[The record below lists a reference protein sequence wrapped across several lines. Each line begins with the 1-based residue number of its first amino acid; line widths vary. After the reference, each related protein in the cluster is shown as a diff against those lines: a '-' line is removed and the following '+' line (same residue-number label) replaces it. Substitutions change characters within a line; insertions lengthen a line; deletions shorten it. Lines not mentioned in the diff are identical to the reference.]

1 MKKLY
6 FLLYSTISVLGFSQ
20 TILNQSETTT
30 RTVQD
35 PNVVVLA
42 QGFHATS
49 SVSNPFVAKIG
60 DATDSSPNNPTDSQA
75 GTNNP
80 SGTTSPQG
88 TSFHDTQGSIDVNGG
103 GQLQFTLPIT
113 LPPGIKNV
121 APQVSL
127 AYTSGSGNGIAG
139 YGWSLSGVTSISRIG
154 KNFEKDGEVK
164 GIQFDYSDYYSFNG
178 QRLILKSGEYGKP
191 GAEYVTEKH
200 SNIKIKSLGEYNPI
214 YTSLKGP
221 TMFEVTFEDGSVAQY
236 GAYSQGSTQ
245 SLSNATTPI
254 EYYIK
259 RWKDAQGNYITY
271 NYSYSTGS
279 NVAVIMSIE
288 WGGNETIGTSHFN
301 EILFNYEQ
309 RLSSEQSYKEGVSF
323 TQDKILKSVV
333 VNANGNLFRKYII
346 ENKKESNS
354 NYQFVEKIAVYNS
367 NNESAN
373 PITFLYP
380 IQTNI
385 NPVTSSVPNSDPFDK
400 VVLTGDFNGDGYV
413 DFLMEG
419 GQLKLGAFND
429 NYSIIPIN
437 LNLIKNSPNAIV
449 INYLVD
455 ENNKITQGNGIILYE
470 NDYVKSYVFRNNT
483 FVQTFSKYVGKPQWC
498 IGFPN
503 CNLIK
508 KLDFGDIDG
517 DGIYELFVKIGRLE
531 GNLFGGGGKPLG
543 FYIIDEFVVRLKDTN
558 LPAIQINEH
567 REDVIDFVRNETYTD
582 FNGDGIVNTIRIYNS
597 KYSVFEFQK
606 IDNNTYKKNLVF
618 TGNLLDSQ
626 DSKIPYLFGDFNGDN
641 VLDFCIPIADKQS
654 SWRFYMGTGKGF
666 NTQLKTNF
674 LYFEKPI
681 RDEVGNDLRT
691 LIHNYYYN
699 YDYNKDGKTDIIR
712 FQTYNN
718 LNIMNSSYRNVGYG
732 IETRVVSSV
741 SNGNIEFSP
750 LNNITYSKMIL
761 GNMEF
766 TLYMPLVAN
775 INTINYVYD
784 FHIYWKTELIKYKSQ
799 IPLPNLLSI
808 NSIVQG
814 GVNTSIKYEEI
825 SSQNNLYLGEN
836 NMTFPYQEKENLT
849 KLFVV
854 SQLQVPINGNTFL
867 KQDFRYRG
875 FTTHLQGRG
884 LIGFR
889 QTTRSSWYSD
899 DLANTKIWSG
909 AEIDPIN
916 EGLPIK
922 EWSIKTN
929 TESQIFPIDIS
940 ENNTQLLTFKSTQYR
955 FDKLLNGNLV
965 NINNVSPSEKHNIVS
980 ATIPIKSISKD
991 FMKNVRTESTIT
1003 YDVDVS
1009 GSTKYYLPVKTISNI
1024 NNSFAVSTTNL
1035 SYKNNATGT
1044 GNAYFIGRPETK
1056 EEQREVYLDTKKSKE
1071 EYTYVDNLLKTKK
1084 TYNRDN
1090 TGWFLETYQHDGFGN
1105 ILQKTTTSSIDSN
1118 SRTDIV
1124 QYDSKG
1130 KFVLKKTDNLGLE
1143 TNITYNNWGQ
1153 ILTQTDPLGIVLTNE
1168 YDGWGKLLKSKTN
1181 LGGTTTY
1188 TYQKTSDG
1196 DAIVTEYSPD
1206 GDQIIS
1212 YTNKLGQNYKST
1224 SKKFGSGQ
1232 YISIITSFDN
1242 LGRETGKS
1250 EPYAGQSRTQWNTI
1264 EYDEY
1269 SRPKKATA
1277 FTGKIVE
1284 TIYNERQ
1291 VTTTETNANNRF
1303 KKQISDPLGN
1313 IISSEDL
1320 GGIINFKYN
1329 AAGQNL
1335 EANYGGNIVKTSY
1348 DVWGNKVRFEDPSNG
1363 VYTYEY
1369 NGYMGAISKTK
1380 NPKGIVKYAYNNKG
1394 QLIEQRETT
1403 GKLDMYGGYKKI
1415 INFTYNNKGLITK
1428 KYGISLGKPYNST
1441 IAYDSYG
1448 RVLSSSED
1456 SNGKYFMKKGIAYDD
1471 KMRVTTY
1478 EKSLYSSGVLTKV
1491 NIENVYDSWNG
1502 ELYQI
1507 KEKNTGKV
1515 LWELQQVNDKGQ
1527 VTQAKLGS
1535 TNIINTYATNGFLNN
1550 INHTSAKLGNTILQI
1565 GYSFNAI
1572 KNELNS
1578 RTTGGDFNI
1587 LEQFVYDDNNRL
1599 VNWTDPATGTFT
1611 QNQNRNV
1618 YDTKGRITFNDH
1630 VGNIKFGNT
1639 QKLYQ
1644 ATGMTLNTS
1653 GTNNYSNDLI
1663 QSVQYNE
1670 NNDPLFIDGEKGDVA
1685 FEYGLAS
1692 MRQRV
1697 TYGGNFGQEEG
1708 AEGRFTKYYSEDG
1721 SFEIIRNNQTGQEK
1735 HLIYIGGSPYESN
1748 IVYLKEFTTT
1758 TPKFVFLHKDYI
1770 GSVLAITDDAGNKL
1784 EQRHFDAWGNLTHL
1798 KIGSNAII
1806 TDKNQIRDYLANGNL
1821 VIDRGYTSH
1830 EHFAEVG
1837 IIHMNGR
1844 LYDPLLRRF
1853 LNADENIQD
1862 PYNTQNYN
1870 KYGYVMNNPLMYNDP
1885 SGEVFILPMFAAM
1898 STFWGV
1904 VATGAV
1910 IGAAI
1915 GASMYAL
1922 MAWNNQNWNWS
1933 AFGKSIFMGFFTG
1946 AASSGLGQ
1954 VFSATGF
1961 WATVGN
1967 GALAG
1972 AGSGGLTSIIN
1983 GTNFLEGLVKGGVIG
1998 GAVAGISYTINYY
2011 TNSNTQELT
2020 KAEYDSYG
2028 IPDDSGS
2035 LDPSVETLRKT
2046 FKDNKWDKMNTGAK
2060 QFYVDKVS
2068 NGYKKSGDL
2077 YINTKG
2083 ETVIAY
2089 TRRNFWDGNTSS
2101 ISFSK
2106 HAFGSKIKLGFV
2118 MMHELGHSTINL
2130 SSLNDYLQFK
2140 TKNGYEP
2147 EMLPKASG
2155 LDKISVEHGAT
2166 WGIERDFLKLNG
2178 LDNLP
2183 GFFNPQNE
2191 GYFNTYFLKSQQY
2204 QHVYD
2209 AIKHLPVKLK

>member
-1 MKKLY
+1 MKNFYTFIL
-6 FLLYSTISVLGFSQ
+6 STFSILGFSQ
-20 TILNQSETTT
+20 TILNQSETAS
-30 RTVQD
+30 RSVQD
-35 PNVVVLA
+35 PNVVILA
-42 QGFHATS
+42 PGFNAKS
-49 SVSNPFVAKIG
+49 SISNPFYAKIG
-60 DATDSSPNNPTDSQA
+60 EPTDTPTNPTNSDA
-75 GTNNP
+75 GSGNP
-80 SGTTSPQG
+80 SGTVGSN
-88 TSFHDTQGSIDVNGG
+88 SFHDTQGNIEVNGG
-103 GQLQFTLPIT
+103 GQLQYTLPIA
-113 LPPGIKNV
+113 LPPGVKSV
-121 APQVSL
+121 APQVNL

-139 YGWSLSGVTSISRIG
+139 FGWSLSGITSISRVG

-178 QRLILKSGEYGKP
+178 QRLILKSGEYGKN
-191 GAEYVTEKH
+191 GAEYVTEKF
-200 SNIKIKSLGEYNPI
+200 SNIKIKGLGEFNSF
-214 YTSLKGP
+214 YTTIKG
-221 TMFEVTFEDGSVAQY
+221 TASFEVTFEDGSTGIY
-236 GAYSQGSTQ
+236 GYYVPYGTPAMYS
-245 SLSNATTPI
+245 ATTPT
-254 EYYIK
+254 EYYLW
-259 RWKDAQGNYITY
+259 RWKDAQGNSIYY
-271 NYSYSTGS
+271 NYSYSN
-279 NVAVIMSIE
+279 NVAVISSIQ
-288 WGGNETIGTSHFN
+288 WGGNDTLGTSHFN
-301 EILFNYEQ
+301 EIVFNYEQ

-333 VNANGNLFRKYII
+333 VNTNGNLFRKYII

-354 NYQFVEKIAVYNS
+354 NYQFVENIAVYNP

-380 IQTNI
+380 TQTNV
-385 NPVTSSVPNSDPFDK
+385 NPITSSIPNSDPFDK

-419 GQLKLGAFND
+419 SQLKLGAFND

-483 FVQTFSKYVGKPQWC
+483 FVETFSKYVGKPQWC
-498 IGFPN
+498 IGFSF

-517 DGIYELFVKIGRLE
+517 DGIYEVFVKIGRQE
-531 GNLFGGGGKPLG
+531 GDLFGGGGKPQG
-543 FYIIDEFVVRLKDTN
+543 FYIIDEFIVRLKNAN
-558 LPAIQINEH
+558 LPVIQINEN

-626 DSKIPYLFGDFNGDN
+626 DPNIPYLFGDFNGDS
-641 VLDFCIPIADKQS
+641 VVDFCIPIADKQS

-666 NTQLKTNF
+666 TTQLKTNF

-681 RDEVGNDLRT
+681 RDQVGNDLRT

-712 FQTYNN
+712 FKTYNN
-718 LNIMNSSYRNVGYG
+718 LNLMNDSFRNVGYS

-741 SNGNIEFSP
+741 SSGNIEFST
-750 LNNITYSKMIL
+750 LNNITYSKSIL

-825 SSQNNLYLGEN
+825 SSQNNLYLGQN

-875 FTTHLQGRG
+875 LTTHLQGRG

-899 DLANTKIWSG
+899 DLVNTKIWSG

-929 TESQIFPIDIS
+929 TESQIFPTDIS
-940 ENNTQLLTFKSTQYR
+940 ENNTQLLTFNSTQYR

-965 NINNVSPSEKHNIVS
+965 NINNISPSEKPNIVS
-980 ATIPIKSISKD
+980 ATIPVNSISKD
-991 FMKNVRTESTIT
+991 FMKDVRTENTIM

-1009 GSTKYYLPVKTISNI
+1009 GSTKFYLPVQTVSNI
-1024 NNSFAVSTTNL
+1024 NNNFAISTTNL
-1035 SYKNNATGT
+1035 SYKNNANGI

-1056 EEQREVYLDTKKSKE
+1056 EEQMEVYLDTKKSKE
-1071 EYTYVDNLLKTKK
+1071 EYTYVNNLLKTKK

-1105 ILQKTTTSSIDSN
+1105 ILQKTITSSIDPN
-1118 SRTDIV
+1118 SKTDIV

-1130 KFVLKKTDNLGLE
+1130 KFVIKKTDNLGLE

-1153 ILTQTDPLGIVLTNE
+1153 VLTQTDPLGIVLTNE

-1188 TYQKTSDG
+1188 TYQKASNG

-1212 YTNKLGQNYKST
+1212 YTNKFGQKYKST

-1232 YISIITSFDN
+1232 YISIVTSFDN

-1250 EPYAGQSRTQWNTI
+1250 EPYSGQSPTQWNLI

-1277 FTGKIVE
+1277 FTGKIAE
-1284 TIYNERQ
+1284 TTYNGRV

-1303 KKQISDPLGN
+1303 KKQTSDALGN

-1329 AAGQNL
+1329 AAGQNI

-1348 DVWGNKVRFEDPSNG
+1348 DVWGNKTRFEDPSNG

-1380 NPKGIVKYAYNNKG
+1380 NPKGIVKYTYNNKG
-1394 QLIEQRETT
+1394 QLIEQKETT

-1415 INFTYNNKGLITK
+1415 INFTYNDKGLITK
-1428 KYGISLGKPYNST
+1428 KYGTSLGKPYNST
-1441 IAYDSYG
+1441 ISYDSYG
-1448 RVLSSSED
+1448 RILSSSED
-1456 SNGKYFMKKGIAYDD
+1456 SNGKYFIKKGIAYDD
-1471 KMRVTTY
+1471 KMRVTSY

-1550 INHTSAKLGNTILQI
+1550 INHTSTASGNTILQI

-1618 YDTKGRITFNDH
+1618 YDTKGRITYNDQ
-1630 VGNIKFGNT
+1630 VGNIKFDNA

-1644 ATGMTLNTS
+1644 ATGMTLNAS
-1653 GTNNYSNDLI
+1653 GTNNYNNDLI

-1708 AEGRFTKYYSEDG
+1708 AEGKFTKYYSEDG
-1721 SFEIIRNNQTGQEK
+1721 SYEIVRNNQTGQEK
-1735 HLIYIGGSPYESN
+1735 HLIYIGGNPYESN
-1748 IVYLKEFTTT
+1748 IVYLKEFTNS

-1798 KIGSNAII
+1798 KVGSNAII

-1853 LNADENIQD
+1853 INADENIQD

-1870 KYGYVMNNPLMYNDP
+1870 KYGYVMNNPLMYSDP
-1885 SGEVFILPMFAAM
+1885 SGEFVFAIFAALPV
-1898 STFWGV
+1898 FWGT
-1904 VATGAV
+1904 VATAAV
-1910 IGAAI
+1910 LGAAI
-1915 GASMYAL
+1915 GAGMYAL
-1922 MAWNNQNWNWS
+1922 MAWNNQSWNWG

-1946 AASSGLGQ
+1946 AVSSGLGQ

-1998 GAVAGISYTINYY
+1998 GAVAGISWQINRMVGTPSDKTVDVLDNSDNVTGDPVEQSSKKVKEVMKTDFKGKNP
-2011 TNSNTQELT
+2011 TN
-2020 KAEYDSYG
+2020 
-2028 IPDDSGS
+2028 GS
-2035 LDPSVETLRKT
+2035 IKVLHKESDLPKHL
-2046 FKDNKWDKMNTGAK
+2046 KD
-2060 QFYVDKVS
+2060 
-2068 NGYKKSGDL
+2068 NGYKFD
-2077 YINTKG
+2077 G
-2083 ETVIAY
+2083 ETLVNGNGEKVLATTTPFYGNKYMRYVFAPNAFKSAELLTLTTGHEMLHGVLFSNGFSSSELATGSWNMANKFPTDHHAIIAEWEKQY
-2089 TRRNFWDGNTSS
+2089 
-2101 ISFSK
+2101 
-2106 HAFGSKIKLGFV
+2106 IKLRGWQKLNLPMEPAYDLSTMRNYNPGFNSNFDK
-2118 MMHELGHSTINL
+2118 MM
-2130 SSLNDYLQFK
+2130 
-2140 TKNGYEP
+2140 
-2147 EMLPKASG
+2147 G
-2155 LDKISVEHGAT
+2155 LMKK
-2166 WGIERDFLKLNG
+2166 FLK
-2178 LDNLP
+2178 
-2183 GFFNPQNE
+2183 Q
-2191 GYFNTYFLKSQQY
+2191 
-2204 QHVYD
+2204 
-2209 AIKHLPVKLK
+2209 